1 MTSLLVACGRALY
14 GDRWQSPLA
23 RDLGVADRTM
33 RRWVAG
39 SYPVP
44 DGIAADLFKLV
55 QERRKDLGGLVKH
68 LRAELAAFGQGGR
81 PT

>member
-39 SYPVP
+39 SHPVP
-44 DGIAADLFKLV
+44 EGIAADLLKLV
-55 QERRKDLGGLVKH
+55 QERRGE
-68 LRAELAAFGQGGR
+68 LRELAGQLKAA
-81 PT
+81 

>member
-44 DGIAADLFKLV
+44 EGIAAALLKLV
-55 QERRKDLGGLVKH
+55 QERRGE
-68 LRAELAAFGQGGR
+68 LRELAGR
-81 PT
+81 LKVA

>member
-1 MTSLLVACGRALY
+1 MHALLLACGRALY

-44 DGIAADLFKLV
+44 EGIAADLLRLV
-55 QERRKDLGGLVKH
+55 QERQGE
-68 LRAELAAFGQGGR
+68 LRELAGR
-81 PT
+81 LKAA